1 MKMSDTEQKKVILS
15 GIQPTGGVHL
25 GNLFGAIRNWVKLQD
40 EYECYFMLADL
51 HAITVKQVPADLRKS
66 TLDMAATL
74 IACGIDPERCTLFVQ
89 SMVKEHSMLSWV
101 LNCYTPMSRL
111 SLMTQFKD
119 KSAKNADNV
128 NVGLFSYPV
137 LQVADILLY
146 QADMVPVGEDQKQH
160 LELTRDVAGRF
171 NHQYSETFKIPE
183 PFIPKAGARVMSL
196 QEPEKKMSKSDE
208 NQNSCIFITD
218 EDNVI
223 KKKIMRA
230 VTDSEA
236 LVKFDEK
243 KPGVSNLMSLY
254 HIVTEKTYDEIEKEF
269 EGKGYGDFKKAVA
282 DAVAGYIAP
291 IREKYNEVRNDK
303 KFLEGVLT
311 NGAQNAG
318 RTAFKTLRKVYKKV
332 GFVQF

>member
-1 MKMSDTEQKKVILS
+1 MGEAEKKKVILS

-25 GNLFGAIRNWVKLQD
+25 GNLFGAIRNWVKMQE
-40 EYECYFMLADL
+40 EYECYFMVVDL
-51 HAITVKQVPADLRKS
+51 HAITTKQVPADLRKA
-66 TLDMAATL
+66 TLDMAAML
-74 IACGIDPERCTLFVQ
+74 IACGIDAEKCTLFVQ

-119 KSAKNADNV
+119 KSAKHADNV
-128 NVGLFSYPV
+128 NVGLFAYPV

-208 NQNSCIFITD
+208 NQNACIFLTD
-218 EDNVI
+218 EDSVI

-236 LVKFDEK
+236 VVKYSKD
-243 KPGVSNLMSLY
+243 KPGVANLMSLY
-254 HIVTEKTYDEIEKEF
+254 HIVTEKSFDEIEKEF

-291 IREKYNEVRNDK
+291 IRERYNEVRNDK
-303 KFLEGVLT
+303 KFLESVLT